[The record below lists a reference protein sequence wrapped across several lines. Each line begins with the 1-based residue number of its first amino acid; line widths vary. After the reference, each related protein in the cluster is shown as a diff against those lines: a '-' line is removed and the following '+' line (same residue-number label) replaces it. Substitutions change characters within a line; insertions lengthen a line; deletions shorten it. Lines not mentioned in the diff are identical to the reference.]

1 MNGIFFS
8 MILIWE
14 DDAVRRMK
22 IKRKFYMDIKR
33 KFRGLWK
40 IIFGRTTILIFLLV
54 VQLAALFAGFA
65 ILDNKV
71 IIMNYALGFLSVVVL
86 IYVVNARQNTSFKLM
101 WIIFILAVPV
111 MGVTFYIFTKL
122 QPGSR

>member
-22 IKRKFYMDIKR
+22 LKRKFYMDIKR

-86 IYVVNARQNTSFKLM
+86 IYVVNA
-101 WIIFILAVPV
+101 
-111 MGVTFYIFTKL
+111 
-122 QPGSR
+122 